1 MKICKLFIHRPPFFE
16 YTLLYNPIGPFSQD
30 DSLDDDTE
38 TDSKVSSYI
47 QSLPRKQVTL
57 STPEDED
64 SDDEAEGPMK
74 VQRRKKNP
82 PLRRI
87 NRLEQ

>member
-1 MKICKLFIHRPPFFE
+1 MKCCLFVRLLFLE
-16 YTLLYNPIGPFSQD
+16 LTLLYDLIRLFSQD

-74 VQRRKKNP
+74 VHRRKKNP
-82 PLRRI
+82 PLRRT

>member
-1 MKICKLFIHRPPFFE
+1 MF
-16 YTLLYNPIGPFSQD
+16 QV

-47 QSLPRKQVTL
+47 QSLPRKTVTL

-64 SDDEAEGPMK
+64 SDDEGEGQVK
-74 VQRRKKNP
+74 VHRRRKNP
-82 PLRRI
+82 QLRRS
-87 NRLEQ
+87 NRLDQ